1 MTSTRLLRLCVAAA
15 LLAGAGGCSLDAF
28 TYTSDRYGT
37 VRGVN
42 MSLRCRDTYEVFD
55 RPDAATL
62 LVATNAVNEVLAGC
76 IDGGPP
82 RAQRQAEVARLF
94 LEEKT
99 NRPGCRIVGEQELA
113 EFLREFSY
121 RCPADPA
128 AVSPRLS
135 RG

>member
-1 MTSTRLLRLCVAAA
+1 MTSTRLLRLCLAAT
-15 LLAGAGGCSLDAF
+15 LLAATGACSFGGF
-28 TYTSDRYGT
+28 VYTNDRYGN

-42 MSLRCRDTYEVFD
+42 VSLRCRDTYEVFD

-62 LVATNAVNEVLAGC
+62 LVLTNAVNEVLAGC

-82 RAQRQAEVARLF
+82 RAQRQAEVARIY

-99 NRPGCRIVGEQELA
+99 NRPGCRIVGEQELS
-113 EFLREFSY
+113 EFHREFSY
-121 RCPADPA
+121 SCPADPA
-128 AVSPRLS
+128 AVSPRIR